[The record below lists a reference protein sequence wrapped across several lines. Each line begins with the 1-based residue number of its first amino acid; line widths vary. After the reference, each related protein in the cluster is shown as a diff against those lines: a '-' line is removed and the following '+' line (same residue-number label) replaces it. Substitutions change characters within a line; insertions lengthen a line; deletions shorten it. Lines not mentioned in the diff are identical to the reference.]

1 MIRRPP
7 RSTRTDTLFPYTT
20 LFRSSSCA
28 IVHHP
33 NAAAQAAAMLPE
45 RMRVQ
50 THLRSPGDQ
59 SRAGRPTAVRA
70 ALEAVLLAA
79 ALAVLPAPPTLAQ
92 PPPPAAVVEDRKELG
107 EGKRG
112 AVRVELGGRRHLK

>member
-1 MIRRPP
+1 
-7 RSTRTDTLFPYTT
+7 
-20 LFRSSSCA
+20 
-28 IVHHP
+28 
-33 NAAAQAAAMLPE
+33 MLPE

-92 PPPPAAVVEDRKELG
+92 QPPPAVVVEQHEVKPISAPEEYLARVEACEAVGIRPRGQVYRQPVAFAAGRAG
-107 EGKRG
+107 EGMS
-112 AVRVELGGRRHLK
+112 